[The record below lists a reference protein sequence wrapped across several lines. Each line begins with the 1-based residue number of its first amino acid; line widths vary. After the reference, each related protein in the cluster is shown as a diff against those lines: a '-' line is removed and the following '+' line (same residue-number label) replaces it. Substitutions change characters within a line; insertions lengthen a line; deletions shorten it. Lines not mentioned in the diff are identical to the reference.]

1 MSIRQL
7 VLLFAFILPASA
19 YAQLAG
25 VDYDWKQKKDKDGI
39 KIYTST
45 VEGSPFKAVRGEM
58 VVEGRLA
65 SLVALVEDLDACPS
79 WADLCKEARIEKRLS
94 DSESFAYIYNDI
106 PFPVKDRD
114 VYTHVVWAV
123 NSESGKVSMTSTAT
137 EGGTPKTKAVRIKN
151 AVSQWHFTP
160 VDNGKVM
167 VENFAHIDPNGPTPA
182 WVTNMMLVSSPFKS
196 MNKMREMIEQ
206 GAYEDA
212 EISFLK

>member
-1 MSIRQL
+1 MSIHQL

-79 WADLCKEARIEKRLS
+79 WADLCKEARIEKRVS
-94 DSESFAYIYNDI
+94 DSERAALQ
-106 PFPVKDRD
+106 K
-114 VYTHVVWAV
+114 
-123 NSESGKVSMTSTAT
+123 
-137 EGGTPKTKAVRIKN
+137 
-151 AVSQWHFTP
+151 
-160 VDNGKVM
+160 
-167 VENFAHIDPNGPTPA
+167 
-182 WVTNMMLVSSPFKS
+182 
-196 MNKMREMIEQ
+196 
-206 GAYEDA
+206 
-212 EISFLK
+212 LKLCE